1 MVDDGQVVLFGCW
14 VLEDAHDVVAAV
26 DPLR

>member
-14 VLEDAHDVVAAV
+14 VLEDADDVVAAV